1 MSNAHLVQ
9 FIIIFCDLL
18 IEWVCLFTLKW
29 KAQSGNW
36 VHVNQK
42 QYKQIIN
49 LAQDISH
56 SVRRIPSKNVL
67 VQHVLKW
74 TRSKTTVPLLNR
86 FRNCISDQDAQRYIA
101 TITASVDVQNGVFIP
116 TNLKPGHFKQFAFH
130 NLDFCLSKSKIH

>member
-9 FIIIFCDLL
+9 FILIFCDLL
-18 IEWVCLFTLKW
+18 IELVCLFTLKW
-29 KAQSGNW
+29 KARSGNW

-67 VQHVLKW
+67 VQHCMF
-74 TRSKTTVPLLNR
+74 S
-86 FRNCISDQDAQRYIA
+86 
-101 TITASVDVQNGVFIP
+101 NG
-116 TNLKPGHFKQFAFH
+116 LGARRLYHF
-130 NLDFCLSKSKIH
+130 